1 MKRGL
6 ATFRSWR
13 HWVGPLMLFC
23 VIGIAAGAPWLAP
36 QQDPAQPQDFNLV
49 GRYSDTT
56 PHPPSE
62 QAILGTLPYQLD
74 VYFSLIWGFRQAL
87 QFGLLVTTLTGLF
100 GILYGAVSGYLG
112 GRLNNLMMRI
122 ADAFLAFP
130 VLAAVVFVRQMMIVI
145 IGDTTQSL
153 LAGGLPASF
162 ELTPL
167 QSFLMNAD
175 ALLWTLVA
183 LSWMPYAR
191 MVNSGVLRLRQIDY
205 ILATRAL
212 GAGHLRI
219 ILRHMLPNTIS
230 PAVVLAA
237 RDVGGMV
244 VLQAT
249 FTFIGIE
256 GRSLWGQMLVI
267 GRNWIV
273 GPGGNPLVYWW
284 TFVPVTLALVFFS
297 LGWNFLGDSLNEWLN
312 PRRVNSIS

>member
-1 MKRGL
+1 
-6 ATFRSWR
+6 
-13 HWVGPLMLFC
+13 MLLC
-23 VIGIAAGAPWLAP
+23 VLGIAAAAPILAP
-36 QQDPAQPQDFNLV
+36 LPELSNPQDFLLV
-49 GRYSDTT
+49 GRPTDIT
-56 PHPPSE
+56 PRPPGNE
-62 QAILGTLPYQLD
+62 AILGTLPGQFD

-87 QFGLLVTTLTGLF
+87 RFGLLVTILTGMF
-100 GILYGAVSGYLG
+100 GVLYGAVSGYLG
-112 GRLNNLMMRI
+112 GRVNNLMMRI

-130 VLAAVVFVRQMMIVI
+130 VLAAVVFVRQMMIIMV
-145 IGDTTQSL
+145 GDTTQSL
-153 LAGGLPASF
+153 FAGGLSVSF

-219 ILRHMLPNTIS
+219 ILRHLLPNTIS

-249 FTFIGIE
+249 FTFIGME

-297 LGWNFLGDSLNEWLN
+297 LGWSFLGDSLNEWLN